1 VQAHARLGVRHSG
14 EQEGLMSIR
23 DLASKTTPQG
33 SVTAVWYDEQEKN
46 FVVQH
51 EFVHLSFYE
60 PEFMAFVETLVAAKT
75 KFEQGG

>member
-1 VQAHARLGVRHSG
+1 MA
-14 EQEGLMSIR
+14 IR

-60 PEFMAFVETLVAAKT
+60 PDFVVFVDALVEAKT
-75 KFEQGG
+75 KFERGG

>member
-1 VQAHARLGVRHSG
+1 MA
-14 EQEGLMSIR
+14 IR

-33 SVTAVWYDEQEKN
+33 AVTAVWYDEEEKN

-60 PEFMAFVETLVAAKT
+60 PDFMAFVETLVEARSR
-75 KFEQGG
+75 FEQGERR

>member
-1 VQAHARLGVRHSG
+1 MA
-14 EQEGLMSIR
+14 IR

-60 PEFMAFVETLVAAKT
+60 ADFMAFVETLVAAKA